1 MWSDLSSTEMSS
13 ACGMTQFPSY
23 IVQSGYYNRYC
34 ARSMLKILHIKEK
47 IFVMNLHSCEAPY
60 SII

>member
-47 IFVMNLHSCEAPY
+47 KSL
-60 SII
+60 